1 MATKLGKVVIYLEEL
16 PLIKLLDPSITWFC
30 KVTWHVKYFIS
41 PFALDQWPSNMAR
54 W

>member
-30 KVTWHVKYFIS
+30 KVTWHVKCFIS